1 MSRNENASTIQMMK
15 LYQDNVKQDITTQTN
30 VIKLVEE
37 KLKDCTISLASL
49 KQVASDLNVDY
60 KNLETKMNNLG
71 YALKEVSSRPS
82 SKSISRAS
90 SVSSISDYSSSNTNS
105 SSGYY
110 DSEFSECED
119 LESTYVL
126 VKTNPDGTL
135 TDEELDELK
144 WKLKRSSLCTTDEIS
159 SSSSGN
165 SSDSEYDE
173 NNDLRDRDNKLL
185 NQSCNELIKMLLKNS
200 Q

>member
-1 MSRNENASTIQMMK
+1 M
-15 LYQDNVKQDITTQTN
+15 
-30 VIKLVEE
+30 IKLVEE
-37 KLKDCTISLASL
+37 KLKDCTISLACL

-60 KNLETKMNNLG
+60 KNLEKKMNNLG

-90 SVSSISDYSSSNTNS
+90 SVSSISDYSSSSNTNS

-110 DSEFSECED
+110 DSELSECED

-135 TDEELDELK
+135 IDEELDELK
-144 WKLKRSSLCTTDEIS
+144 WKLKRSTLCTTEEIS

-173 NNDLRDRDNKLL
+173 NNDLRDRDNKILD
-185 NQSCNELIKMLLKNS
+185 QSCNELIQMLLKNS